1 MNPRRDVFAV
11 ARGQYENVGDVLLR
25 RPLLRWARESGSR
38 LHVYVGS
45 SPDGYDEGLALAPD
59 DVVYRSFAR
68 WYATL
73 VRSAWAGRA
82 SSMFKPGEIQ
92 LTLVGTK
99 EHLVMLPA
107 VALVRARGGVV
118 LRVGAGARSFAPLPR
133 ALVRPSI
140 LLTTFTRWRDE
151 GTAAYLGGG
160 PAMPDLGYAEGA
172 DTATLRAAR
181 EDAAA
186 RDVLVVSFRADA
198 EVAPRPYPTPAVLD
212 AIRRYAAEEGLETWV
227 VTQVSVD
234 DERAHRLAADLGAQV
249 LGWPEPTG
257 HDVQEARLRELY
269 RRTRVVLSDRL
280 HVVIAALT
288 EGAAPVSLQL
298 DASDKAARHL
308 STIGV
313 HDVTVDATG
322 LDADTVL
329 ARVRAVAARRVEAL
343 DALLVA
349 RERLDAVRAD
359 VVRLL
364 SGAAPA
370 VTTAPDDA
378 ADDRAASPPASSGG
392 AASDGATNHG
402 AQVGVG

>member
-1 MNPRRDVFAV
+1 MTPRRDVFAV

-38 LHVYVGS
+38 LHVYVGH
-45 SPDGYDEGLALAPD
+45 SPDGYDEGLALEPD

-68 WYATL
+68 WYAAL

-82 SSMFKPGEIQ
+82 SSLFKPGEIQ

-107 VALVRARGGVV
+107 VALVRARGGAV
-118 LRVGAGARSFAPLPR
+118 LRVGAGARGFAPLPR

-151 GTAAYLGGG
+151 ATAAYLGGG

-172 DTATLRAAR
+172 GTATLRAAR
-181 EDAAA
+181 DGADE

-198 EVAPRPYPTPAVLD
+198 EVAPRPYPTPAVVEAL
-212 AIRRYAAEEGLETWV
+212 RRYAAEEGLETWV

-234 DERAHRLAADLGAQV
+234 DERSHRLAADLDAHV
-249 LGWPEPTG
+249 LGWPQATG
-257 HDVQEARLRELY
+257 HDVQEERLRALY
-269 RRTRVVLSDRL
+269 RRARVVLSDRL
-280 HVVIAALT
+280 HVVIAAFT

-322 LDADTVL
+322 LDAGTVL
-329 ARVRAVAARRVEAL
+329 ERVRTAAGRRADAL

-349 RERLDAVRAD
+349 RERLDDVRGD

-364 SGAAPA
+364 AGHDARVGPAPVDDAPA
-370 VTTAPDDA
+370 GRPE
-378 ADDRAASPPASSGG
+378 
-392 AASDGATNHG
+392 
-402 AQVGVG
+402 QVRVG